1 MIQAVPTRIPE
12 ASPPLKT
19 LLASELIG
27 QYAITLDD
35 GYTVYNELYPLLS
48 NGFSVT
54 LDFQGITHFG
64 APFLNAAIGGL
75 LASFSVDFLRDN
87 LKTINLTSAGQG
99 LLERVIIDSNDYYS
113 NPLTRAAV
121 DRVLHEQSI
130 AE

>member
-1 MIQAVPTRIPE
+1 MIQAIPTRNPE
-12 ASPPLKT
+12 TSQPLKT
-19 LLASELIG
+19 LLALELIG

-48 NGFSVT
+48 NGFKVT

-64 APFLNAAIGGL
+64 APFMNAAIGGL
-75 LASFSVDFLRDN
+75 LAGFSIDFLKTN
-87 LKTINLTSAGQG
+87 LITINLTSAGQG
-99 LLERVIIDSNDYYS
+99 LLERVIIDSNDYYT

>member
-1 MIQAVPTRIPE
+1 MIQAVPTRNPE
-12 ASPPLKT
+12 VSQPIKT
-19 LLASELIG
+19 LLALELIG

-48 NGFSVT
+48 NGVSVT
-54 LDFQGITHFG
+54 LDFQGMTHFG

-99 LLERVIIDSNDYYS
+99 LLERVIINSNEYYS